1 MVIMVIVPGN
11 MSSQPRP
18 TCETSFPS
26 VPGGKTLLVHGPALP
41 EESVPVPEG
50 AVDPLGLLVHLPG
63 GLHESEEEALP
74 QLQLLLRVDDGHV
87 ALLGRIVPQVRVGR
101 ACFLLG
107 ALVQ

>member
-1 MVIMVIVPGN
+1 MVIMVIVPSN
-11 MSSQPRP
+11 MSSQSGP

-26 VPGGKTLLVHGPALP
+26 VPGGKTLLVHGPTLP

-74 QLQLLLRVDDGHV
+74 QLQLLLRVNNCHV
-87 ALLGRIVPQVRVGR
+87 TMLGRIVSQVRVG
-101 ACFLLG
+101 
-107 ALVQ
+107 

>member
-1 MVIMVIVPGN
+1 MVIMVIVPSN
-11 MSSQPRP
+11 MSSQSRS

-26 VPGGKTLLVHGPALP
+26 LPGWKTLLLHGPALP

-74 QLQLLLRVDDGHV
+74 QLQLLLRVNDGHV
-87 ALLGRIVPQVRVGR
+87 AMLGRFVPKSRVG
-101 ACFLLG
+101 
-107 ALVQ
+107 

>member
-41 EESVPVPEG
+41 EESVPMPEG

-74 QLQLLLRVDDGHV
+74 PLQLLLRVNDGHV
-87 ALLGRIVPQVRVGR
+87 ALLGRIVPQGRVGR
-101 ACFLLG
+101 AGFLLG

>member
-1 MVIMVIVPGN
+1 MVIVPSN
-11 MSSQPRP
+11 MSSQSRS

-26 VPGGKTLLVHGPALP
+26 VPGGKTLLVHGHALP

-74 QLQLLLRVDDGHV
+74 QLQLLLRVDDGHI
-87 ALLGRIVPQVRVGR
+87 ALLGRIVPQGRVG
-101 ACFLLG
+101 
-107 ALVQ
+107 

>member
-1 MVIMVIVPGN
+1 MVIMVIVPSN
-11 MSSQPRP
+11 MSSQSRP

-26 VPGGKTLLVHGPALP
+26 LPGWKTLLVHGSSLP

-74 QLQLLLRVDDGHV
+74 QLQLLLRVNNCHIT
-87 ALLGRIVPQVRVGR
+87 LLGRIVPQVRVG
-101 ACFLLG
+101 
-107 ALVQ
+107 

>member
-11 MSSQPRP
+11 MSPQPRP
-18 TCETSFPS
+18 TCEASFPS
-26 VPGGKTLLVHGPALP
+26 VPRGKTLLVPGPALP

-74 QLQLLLRVDDGHV
+74 QLQLLLRVNNCHITM
-87 ALLGRIVPQVRVGR
+87 LGRIVPQGRVG
-101 ACFLLG
+101 
-107 ALVQ
+107 

>member
-11 MSSQPRP
+11 MSSQSRP

-26 VPGGKTLLVHGPALP
+26 VPGRKTLLLHGHALP
-41 EESVPVPEG
+41 EESVSVPEG

-74 QLQLLLRVDDGHV
+74 QLQLLLRVNNCHV
-87 ALLGRIVPQVRVGR
+87 TMLGRIVPQGRVG
-101 ACFLLG
+101 
-107 ALVQ
+107 

>member
-26 VPGGKTLLVHGPALP
+26 VPGGKTLLVHGPTLP

-74 QLQLLLRVDDGHV
+74 QLQLLLRVNNCHITM
-87 ALLGRIVPQVRVGR
+87 LGRIVPQGRVG
-101 ACFLLG
+101 
-107 ALVQ
+107 

>member
-11 MSSQPRP
+11 MSSQSRS

-26 VPGGKTLLVHGPALP
+26 VPGRKTLLVHGPALP
-41 EESVPVPEG
+41 EENVSVPEG

-74 QLQLLLRVDDGHV
+74 QLQLLLRVDNCHIT
-87 ALLGRIVPQVRVGR
+87 LLGRIVPQVRVG
-101 ACFLLG
+101 
-107 ALVQ
+107 

>member
-11 MSSQPRP
+11 MSPQPRP

-26 VPGGKTLLVHGPALP
+26 VPGWKTLLVHGHALP

-74 QLQLLLRVDDGHV
+74 QLQLLLRVNNCHITM
-87 ALLGRIVPQVRVGR
+87 LGRFVPQGRVG
-101 ACFLLG
+101 
-107 ALVQ
+107 

>member
-11 MSSQPRP
+11 MSSQSRP

-26 VPGGKTLLVHGPALP
+26 VPGRKTLLLHGLALP

-74 QLQLLLRVDDGHV
+74 QLQLLLRVNNCHITM
-87 ALLGRIVPQVRVGR
+87 LGRIVPQGRVG
-101 ACFLLG
+101 
-107 ALVQ
+107 

>member
-11 MSSQPRP
+11 MSAQSRS
-18 TCETSFPS
+18 TCQTSFPS
-26 VPGGKTLLVHGPALP
+26 LPGRKTLLVHGLALP

-74 QLQLLLRVDDGHV
+74 QLQLLLRVNDGHV
-87 ALLGRIVPQVRVGR
+87 AMLGRIVPQGRVG
-101 ACFLLG
+101 
-107 ALVQ
+107 

>member
-1 MVIMVIVPGN
+1 MVILVIVPSN
-11 MSSQPRP
+11 MSSQSRS

-26 VPGGKTLLVHGPALP
+26 VPGGKTLLVHGHALP

-74 QLQLLLRVDDGHV
+74 QLQLLLRVNDGHV
-87 ALLGRIVPQVRVGR
+87 AMLGRFVPKSRVG
-101 ACFLLG
+101 
-107 ALVQ
+107 

>member
-1 MVIMVIVPGN
+1 MVIMVILPGN
-11 MSSQPRP
+11 MSSQPRS
-18 TCETSFPS
+18 TCQTSFPS

-74 QLQLLLRVDDGHV
+74 QLQLLRVNNCHITM
-87 ALLGRIVPQVRVGR
+87 LGRIVPQVRVG
-101 ACFLLG
+101 
-107 ALVQ
+107 

>member
-11 MSSQPRP
+11 MSSQPRS

-26 VPGGKTLLVHGPALP
+26 LPGRKTLLMHGPALP

-74 QLQLLLRVDDGHV
+74 QLQLLLRVNNCHITM
-87 ALLGRIVPQVRVGR
+87 LGRFVPQGRVG
-101 ACFLLG
+101 
-107 ALVQ
+107 

>member
-41 EESVPVPEG
+41 EESVPMPEG

-63 GLHESEEEALP
+63 GLHESEEEALS
-74 QLQLLLRVDDGHV
+74 QLQLLRVDDCHITM
-87 ALLGRIVPQVRVGR
+87 LGRFVPQVRVG
-101 ACFLLG
+101 
-107 ALVQ
+107 

>member
-11 MSSQPRP
+11 MSPQPRP

-26 VPGGKTLLVHGPALP
+26 VPGGKTLLVHGLALP

-63 GLHESEEEALP
+63 GLHESEEEALS
-74 QLQLLLRVDDGHV
+74 QLQLLLRVDDGHITM
-87 ALLGRIVPQVRVGR
+87 LGRFVPQGRVG
-101 ACFLLG
+101 
-107 ALVQ
+107 

>member
-1 MVIMVIVPGN
+1 MVIVPSN
-11 MSSQPRP
+11 MSSQSRP

-26 VPGGKTLLVHGPALP
+26 VPGGKTLLVHGSSLP

-74 QLQLLLRVDDGHV
+74 QLQLLLRVDNCHV
-87 ALLGRIVPQVRVGR
+87 TLLGRIVPQGRVG
-101 ACFLLG
+101 
-107 ALVQ
+107 

>member
-11 MSSQPRP
+11 MSSQSRS

-26 VPGGKTLLVHGPALP
+26 VPGGKTLLVHGHALP

-74 QLQLLLRVDDGHV
+74 ELQLLRVNNCHITM
-87 ALLGRIVPQVRVGR
+87 LGRIVPQGRVG
-101 ACFLLG
+101 
-107 ALVQ
+107 

>member
-11 MSSQPRP
+11 MSSQSRP

-26 VPGGKTLLVHGPALP
+26 VPGRKTLLMHGLALP

-74 QLQLLLRVDDGHV
+74 QLQLLLRVNNCHITM
-87 ALLGRIVPQVRVGR
+87 LGRIVPQGRVG
-101 ACFLLG
+101 
-107 ALVQ
+107 

>member
-1 MVIMVIVPGN
+1 MVIMVIVPSN
-11 MSSQPRP
+11 MSSQSRS

-63 GLHESEEEALP
+63 GLHESEEEALS
-74 QLQLLLRVDDGHV
+74 QLQLLRVDDCHITM
-87 ALLGRIVPQVRVGR
+87 LGRFVPQVRVG
-101 ACFLLG
+101 
-107 ALVQ
+107 

>member
-11 MSSQPRP
+11 MSSQSRP

-26 VPGGKTLLVHGPALP
+26 VPGWKTLLVHGLALP

-74 QLQLLLRVDDGHV
+74 QLQLLLRVNNCHITM
-87 ALLGRIVPQVRVGR
+87 LGRIVPQGRVG
-101 ACFLLG
+101 
-107 ALVQ
+107 

>member
-1 MVIMVIVPGN
+1 MVIMVIVPSN

-26 VPGGKTLLVHGPALP
+26 VPRRKTLLVHGLALP

-74 QLQLLLRVDDGHV
+74 QLQLLLRVNNCHITM
-87 ALLGRIVPQVRVGR
+87 LGRIVPQVRVG
-101 ACFLLG
+101 
-107 ALVQ
+107 

>member
-11 MSSQPRP
+11 MSSQSRS
-18 TCETSFPS
+18 TCETSCPS
-26 VPGGKTLLVHGPALP
+26 LPGGKTLLVHGPALP

-87 ALLGRIVPQVRVGR
+87 ALLGRFVPQGRVG
-101 ACFLLG
+101 
-107 ALVQ
+107 